1 MPNSNG
7 TNGTNGNNGTNGT
20 NGDLNGH
27 NGVVS
32 VLIFFPV
39 FFYLLQNG
47 KMQISG
53 LRKLAIFVA
62 NIFFKVENYE
72 RKNIGKKM
80 T

>member
-1 MPNSNG
+1 MPYSNG
-7 TNGTNGNNGTNGT
+7 TNGTNGT

-32 VLIFFPV
+32 VLI
-39 FFYLLQNG
+39 FYLLQNG

-62 NIFFKVENYE
+62 NIFCKVENYE
-72 RKNIGKKM
+72 RKNTGKK
-80 T
+80 